1 MVIYNV
7 RVHHVKAGWGRCQL
21 SYQYYGGRGMLFKLG
36 TIVIGI
42 LILFVSE
49 ISRACIRDYNSE
61 KAKSFH
67 YLATV
72 SSFPSINTIY
82 CV

>member
-1 MVIYNV
+1 
-7 RVHHVKAGWGRCQL
+7 
-21 SYQYYGGRGMLFKLG
+21 MLFKLG